1 MARASTRRWQQAL
14 ASWAI
19 PEHILAQAPE
29 DPWALPVALFEP
41 GQSGLTPSHHRA
53 LEALAS
59 GGQVLDV
66 GAGRCAMSLPLRPP
80 ADRIVAVDSQPAMLE
95 NSPADITVV
104 GSWPEAAAEAGPAD
118 VVVCGHVLYNVAD
131 LAPFIEALQH
141 AARRR
146 VVIEITRSHP
156 RNRPLERAL
165 WKHFWDLERPT
176 GPSWEDAR
184 SIVRGSGIEPHVELW
199 ESEQRGGFTGLDDLV
214 AWMRQTV
221 CLDSSRDDE
230 VRSIVLEHAV
240 ERDGRWRLSVE
251 PRELVTLW
259 WDIP

>member
-1 MARASTRRWQQAL
+1 
-14 ASWAI
+14 
-19 PEHILAQAPE
+19 
-29 DPWALPVALFEP
+29 
-41 GQSGLTPSHHRA
+41 
-53 LEALAS
+53 
-59 GGQVLDV
+59 
-66 GAGRCAMSLPLRPP
+66 MSLPLRPP

-95 NSPADITVV
+95 NSPADVTVV

-184 SIVRGSGIEPHVELW
+184 SIGRASRTERRDDGGEA
-199 ESEQRGGFTGLDDLV
+199 EQRGRAARHDDLGPRV
-214 AWMRQTV
+214 RATGR
-221 CLDSSRDDE
+221 LDSARDD
-230 VRSIVLEHAV
+230 
-240 ERDGRWRLSVE
+240 
-251 PRELVTLW
+251 
-259 WDIP
+259 

>member
-1 MARASTRRWQQAL
+1 
-14 ASWAI
+14 
-19 PEHILAQAPE
+19 
-29 DPWALPVALFEP
+29 VALFEP

-53 LEALAS
+53 LEAVAS

-80 ADRIVAVDSQPAMLE
+80 ADRIIAVDSQPAMLE
-95 NSPADITVV
+95 NSPADVTVV
-104 GSWPEAAAEAGPAD
+104 GPWPEAAAEAGPAD
-118 VVVCGHVLYNVAD
+118 VVVCGHVLYNVPD
-131 LAPFIEALQH
+131 LGPFIEALQH
-141 AARRR
+141 AAHRR

-176 GPSWEDAR
+176 GPTWEDAR
-184 SIVRGSGIEPHVELW
+184 SVIRESGIDPRVELW
-199 ESEQRGGFTGLDDLV
+199 KSEQRAGFTSLDELV
-214 AWMRQTV
+214 AWMRRTI

-240 ERDGRWRLSVE
+240 ERDGRWRLSAE

-259 WDIP
+259 WDVP